1 METAVLALAASA
13 ALSLTSMGA
22 AAGETEN
29 WPYQTEVQD
38 EGQRETGQRRKIGKI
53 HLIFDADLGIGN
65 DGKQVLVTADG
76 SNRERYS
83 IEDIQVVNEEWE
95 FSNANPPELEITL
108 VSEDED
114 MWYFFFCFIVK
125 FSIETGRHHQKPDM
139 KRSDLSA
146 PKGRRTT
153 AF

>member
-114 MWYFFFCFIVK
+114 MWYF
-125 FSIETGRHHQKPDM
+125 S
-139 KRSDLSA
+139 SA
-146 PKGRRTT
+146 SSSSFRLKLADTSKTRYEKVRFVSAKGRRTT